1 MTSVDPFGFI
11 SSRLVF
17 CEVDCGRRG
26 VGETRMVTDSFV
38 VRRSLRTDKVKA
50 IDVDPVVTAIFVG
63 RWAIANVLAW
73 HRPA

>member
-1 MTSVDPFGFI
+1 
-11 SSRLVF
+11 
-17 CEVDCGRRG
+17 
-26 VGETRMVTDSFV
+26 MVTDSFV